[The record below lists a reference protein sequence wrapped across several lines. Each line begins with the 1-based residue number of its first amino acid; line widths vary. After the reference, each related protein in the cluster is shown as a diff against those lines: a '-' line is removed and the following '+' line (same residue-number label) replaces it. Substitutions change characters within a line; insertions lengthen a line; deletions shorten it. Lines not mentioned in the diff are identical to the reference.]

1 MKPAILL
8 APQIYILALIIWWGH
23 LLNPYYA
30 GGCCAPRLPT
40 FISIPT
46 VSAFIPFLFILSVSI
61 ILNPPNLL
69 KLNTPTAQINNLS
82 MCAHKIKRSEE
93 NRKPSSIINELNQ
106 PLINKNKNYTV
117 RILVKKLVISNVTQQ
132 DGNSDLCCHIT

>member
-1 MKPAILL
+1 
-8 APQIYILALIIWWGH
+8 
-23 LLNPYYA
+23 
-30 GGCCAPRLPT
+30 
-40 FISIPT
+40 
-46 VSAFIPFLFILSVSI
+46 
-61 ILNPPNLL
+61 
-69 KLNTPTAQINNLS
+69 

-132 DGNSDLCCHIT
+132 DGNSDLCCHIS